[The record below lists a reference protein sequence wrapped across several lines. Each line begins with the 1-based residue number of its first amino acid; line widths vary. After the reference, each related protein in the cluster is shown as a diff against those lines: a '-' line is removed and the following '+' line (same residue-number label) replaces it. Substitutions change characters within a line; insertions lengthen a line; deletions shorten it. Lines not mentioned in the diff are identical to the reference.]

1 MSTSLPT
8 LPLDP
13 RTYERALSCV
23 HCGLCL
29 PACPTYLVTNNEA
42 DSPRGRIQL
51 MRGMAE
57 GKIEPTESVRR
68 HLDLCLDC
76 RGCETACPSGVVYHE
91 LIEETRAHLTE
102 SPPKDRLLRW
112 MLFNILTFPKRLRL
126 LLLPVRI
133 LERLGILW
141 LLRKI
146 LPTTLQKMVLM
157 LPPGPLWPPSLQ
169 SIQKSGKATVGFF
182 TTCVGSVLFSD
193 VNRKSAELLAAGGVA
208 VSVPATQ
215 VCCGAIHL
223 HNGDPKT
230 AADMARRNIDAFLSA
245 DQGALQWITASVA
258 GCTAM
263 LNEYPTLLRDDPE
276 YAEKARRFAEKV
288 RDISVVLSQLNL
300 PSRLHSVNQTVTYHD
315 ACHLAHAQKVT
326 SEPRELLKKIPG
338 LKMVPLANS
347 DICCGAAGSYNLTQ
361 PLMATKLAERKLG
374 DIAATGAEVCAVSN
388 AGCALHL
395 RAQAQSAGQT
405 IRIVHPVELL
415 HHAVF
420 GR

>member
-1 MSTSLPT
+1 
-8 LPLDP
+8 
-13 RTYERALSCV
+13 
-23 HCGLCL
+23 
-29 PACPTYLVTNNEA
+29 
-42 DSPRGRIQL
+42 

-76 RGCETACPSGVVYHE
+76 RGCETACPSGVIYHE
-91 LIEETRAHLTE
+91 LIEETRARLME

-112 MLFNILTFPKRLRL
+112 MLFNIFTSPKRLRL
-126 LLLPVRI
+126 LVLPVRI
-133 LERLGILW
+133 LERLRVLW

-146 LPTTLQKMVLM
+146 LPATLRKMDQM
-157 LPPGPLWPPSLQ
+157 LPPGPLWPRSLR
-169 SIQKSGKATVGFF
+169 SIPKSGTTAVGFF

-193 VNRKSAELLAAGGVA
+193 VNRKSAELLAAGGVG

-223 HNGDPKT
+223 HNGDPEM
-230 AADMARRNIDAFLSA
+230 ARAMARRNIDAFLSNDGEA
-245 DQGALQWITASVA
+245 SQWITGSVA

-263 LNEYPTLLRDDPE
+263 LHEYPTLLRDDPA
-276 YAEKARRFAEKV
+276 YAEKACRFAEKV

-300 PSRLHSVNQTVTYHD
+300 PARLHTLNQTVTYHD

-326 SEPRELLKKIPG
+326 SEPRELLRKIPG
-338 LKMVPLANS
+338 LKMVPLADS

-361 PLMATKLAERKLG
+361 PLMATKLAERKLA
-374 DIAATGAEVCAVSN
+374 DIAATGAAVCAVGN

-395 RAQAQSAGQT
+395 RAQAQSAGQE

>member
-1 MSTSLPT
+1 
-8 LPLDP
+8 
-13 RTYERALSCV
+13 
-23 HCGLCL
+23 
-29 PACPTYLVTNNEA
+29 
-42 DSPRGRIQL
+42 
-51 MRGMAE
+51 
-57 GKIEPTESVRR
+57 
-68 HLDLCLDC
+68 LDLCLDC
-76 RGCETACPSGVVYHE
+76 RGCETACPSGVIYHE
-91 LIEETRAHLTE
+91 LIEETRARLME

-112 MLFNILTFPKRLRL
+112 MLFNIFTSPKRLRL
-126 LLLPVRI
+126 LVLPVRI
-133 LERLGILW
+133 LERLRVLW

-146 LPTTLQKMVLM
+146 LPATLRKMDQM
-157 LPPGPLWPPSLQ
+157 LPPGPLWPRSLR
-169 SIQKSGKATVGFF
+169 SIPKSGTTAVGFF

-193 VNRKSAELLAAGGVA
+193 VNRKSAELLAAGGVG

-223 HNGDPKT
+223 HNGDPEM
-230 AADMARRNIDAFLSA
+230 ARAMARRNIDAFLSNDGEA
-245 DQGALQWITASVA
+245 SQWITGSVA

-263 LNEYPTLLRDDPE
+263 LHEYPTLLRDDPA
-276 YAEKARRFAEKV
+276 YAEKACRFAEKV

-300 PSRLHSVNQTVTYHD
+300 PARLHTLNQTVTYHD

-326 SEPRELLKKIPG
+326 SEPRELLRKIPG
-338 LKMVPLANS
+338 LKMVPLADS

-361 PLMATKLAERKLG
+361 PLMATKLAERKLA
-374 DIAATGAEVCAVSN
+374 DIAATGAAVCAVGN

-395 RAQAQSAGQT
+395 RAQAQSAGQE

>member
-1 MSTSLPT
+1 
-8 LPLDP
+8 
-13 RTYERALSCV
+13 
-23 HCGLCL
+23 
-29 PACPTYLVTNNEA
+29 
-42 DSPRGRIQL
+42 

-91 LIEETRAHLTE
+91 LIEETRARLIE

-112 MLFNILTFPKRLRL
+112 MLFNIFTSPKRLRL

-133 LERLGILW
+133 LDRLGVLW

-146 LPTTLQKMVLM
+146 LPSTLQKMDQM
-157 LPPGPLWPPSLQ
+157 LPPGPLWPQSLR
-169 SIQKSGKATVGFF
+169 SIRKSGKTAVGFF
-182 TTCVGSVLFSD
+182 TSCVGSVLFND

-208 VSVPATQ
+208 VSVPAMQ

-223 HNGDPKT
+223 HNGDPET
-230 AADMARRNIDAFLSA
+230 AVALARRNIDAFLSA
-245 DQGALQWITASVA
+245 DQKALQWITGAVA

-263 LNEYPTLLRDDPE
+263 LQEYPTLLRDDRE
-276 YAEKARRFAEKV
+276 YAEKAGRFAEKV
-288 RDISVVLSQLNL
+288 RDISVVLSQLDL
-300 PSRLHSVNQTVTYHD
+300 PTPLHAVNQTVTYHD
-315 ACHLAHAQKVT
+315 ACHLAHALKVT
-326 SEPRELLKKIPG
+326 GEPRELLRKIPG
-338 LKMVPLANS
+338 LNLVPLANS
-347 DICCGAAGSYNLTQ
+347 EICCGAAGSYNLTQ
-361 PLMATKLAERKLG
+361 PLMAAKLAERKLA
-374 DIAATGAEVCAVSN
+374 DIAATGAAVCAVGN

-395 RAQAQSAGQT
+395 RAQAQSAGQE

-415 HHAVF
+415 HQTVF